1 MNDGDFIKLDYEM
14 SIGDEKKVVATN
26 LEKVA
31 RDNDIYDEKM
41 RYRDAVLVVG
51 SENIFNEINESFKA
65 AEVGKEVEVSIKAEN
80 AYGVRDPKNIRVHT
94 IREFQRHNI
103 DPVVGEEI
111 NLNNKHG
118 KIISVTPGR
127 VLVDYNHQWAGKD
140 VYYKYT
146 VKEVVKDNLEKIK
159 SIVDMNYTMDLD
171 KFEFSLDKDEA
182 SIVIPED
189 AKFDPVWIE
198 AKFRI
203 VSEVRKY
210 LPDLNVSIVEKYLK
224 PEKPAEEKE
233 EAKEEAPAEE
243 KKVEK
248 AEEKV
253 EEKAEEKK
261 EPKKKAQPKP
271 KTEKKEK
278 PKEEKKEKKEPSKD
292 ESA

>member
-51 SENIFNEINESFKA
+51 SENIFKEINESFKT
-65 AEVGKEVEVSIKAEN
+65 AEIGKEVEVSIKAED
-80 AYGVRDPKNIRVHT
+80 AYGARDPKNIRVHT

-103 DPVVGEEI
+103 DPVVGEEV

-140 VYYKYT
+140 VFYKYT
-146 VKEVVKDNLEKIK
+146 IKEVVEDKLEKIK
-159 SIVDMNYTMDLD
+159 SIVDMNYTMEPE
-171 KFEFSLDKDEA
+171 KFEFKLDGEEA
-182 SIVIPED
+182 SIVIPEE

-203 VSEVRKY
+203 VNEIRKY
-210 LPDLNVSIVEKYLK
+210 LQDINVSVVEKYLK
-224 PEKPAEEKE
+224 PEKPKE
-233 EAKEEAPAEE
+233 EAKEEAGEE
-243 KKVEK
+243 KK
-248 AEEKV
+248 EEKV

-261 EPKKKAQPKP
+261 EPKKAKAPPKAKAEKQE
-271 KTEKKEK
+271 KTTEEVEKVSSEK
-278 PKEEKKEKKEPSKD
+278 